1 MNSNRSISE
10 SYIYGPR
17 RWRRRRGDP
26 RHLGR
31 STSTETILLCAIVY
45 VLCPMLYVLLFVCNA
60 NGNQISNG
68 ALGLRLLSPYGTSAT
83 LRIRAHTSRSVLSPI
98 SRAHALSRLSQ
109 RVSRSALKALR
120 LPCLSGARV
129 SRSRVASH
137 SQHASSQASST
148 APLVTFTH
156 RIAARL
162 TARRRPW
169 RPPFPFETQEAHT
182 RHTHRCTYTI
192 GNSQQQASPLPLKQT
207 SLNPGCPVRPSARR
221 ETQCKAKCDVAASAR
236 PRLS

>member
-1 MNSNRSISE
+1 MAIKFQMALSVSVSSRRTVPAQHYVYARTPLALSSLRS
-10 SYIYGPR
+10 R
-17 RWRRRRGDP
+17 AR
-26 RHLGR
+26 
-31 STSTETILLCAIVY
+31 T
-45 VLCPMLYVLLFVCNA
+45 
-60 NGNQISNG
+60 
-68 ALGLRLLSPYGTSAT
+68 LSPGSLSAC
-83 LRIRAHTSRSVLSPI
+83 LA
-98 SRAHALSRLSQ
+98 
-109 RVSRSALKALR
+109 ALKALR